1 MVMPK
6 KRIKK
11 ELYTLPEV
19 AELKGCSRI
28 AVFQAV
34 QDGKLPAFQVG
45 RSWLVKAEDLAE
57 WNPQRGPGADEGG

>member
-1 MVMPK
+1 MGVPK
-6 KRIKK
+6 KKLKK

-34 QDGKLPAFQVG
+34 QDGKIPAFQVG
-45 RSWLVKAEDLAE
+45 RTWLVKAEDLGE
-57 WNPQRGPGADEGG
+57 WEPQRGPGAEE